1 MHATVPT
8 YVGANDLEMLLCAP
22 AFTHVSSQVVRVPL
36 KAHYERIRDLRALGM
51 LRACFHSMM
60 VMLPSR
66 LDTLC
71 CEDACCERG
80 RRCGLEFADM
90 RQRTSTTQGPTVKQ
104 HAQEESQYT
113 QVIRDSEASMT
124 LLASPCMSWLKA
136 CVPSYVAHPWM
147 LQNMDTKS
155 QLPAQRD
162 KQRLMSKLSLAL
174 LADPFPLVAL
184 DDVKESPHS
193 PPPRRPA

>member
-1 MHATVPT
+1 V
-8 YVGANDLEMLLCAP
+8 P

-60 VMLPSR
+60 AMLPSR

-80 RRCGLEFADM
+80 RGCGLEFADM
-90 RQRTSTTQGPTVKQ
+90 RQRTSTTPGPTVKQ
-104 HAQEESQYT
+104 HAQKESQDT
-113 QVIRDSEASMT
+113 QRMRDSEASIA
-124 LLASPCMSWLKA
+124 LVASSCMSWLKA
-136 CVPSYVAHPWM
+136 CVPSYVAYLWM
-147 LQNMDTKS
+147 LQAMDTKS
-155 QLPAQRD
+155 QLPAQGD
-162 KQRLMSKLSLAL
+162 EQRLTSKLSLAL
-174 LADPFPLVAL
+174 LADPCPLVAL

-193 PPPRRPA
+193 PPPPRPA